1 MKRRAAC
8 TILASFF
15 LAAMLFWCAGPAG
28 AAPLHAA
35 PEFSLKDLNGKV
47 RHLSDYR
54 GKLVLVNFWA
64 TWCPPCRKEIPSME
78 RLYRKLGNRGF
89 VILGVEEGEGWAV
102 VAPVAEELGITYPV
116 LLDRDGSVSHEWHMI
131 GLPTS
136 YLVDPRGRVVKEFV
150 GGRNWLDPQL
160 QAQLLR
166 FLPPLPSRRPVAH
179 APAAVPSR

>member
-1 MKRRAAC
+1 MKRRVVS
-8 TILASFF
+8 TIFASFF
-15 LAAMLFWCAGPAG
+15 LAAMLVWCVGPAD

-150 GGRNWLDPQL
+150 GGRNWSDPRL

-179 APAAVPSR
+179 APAAAPSR